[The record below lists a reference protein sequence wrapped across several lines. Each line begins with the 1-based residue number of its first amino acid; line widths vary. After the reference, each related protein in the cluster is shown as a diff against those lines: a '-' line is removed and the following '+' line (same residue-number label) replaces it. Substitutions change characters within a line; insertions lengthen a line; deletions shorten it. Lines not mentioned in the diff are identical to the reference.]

1 MMFTRTWVV
10 TGMML
15 AVMFASQSPAYAAA
29 EAERLLKQDIDRREQ
44 ERRDRRWEESH
55 TPSVTPAAPAAEVN
69 PPQSASGPCF
79 PLHKITLHPAGII
92 KASRVESILAVW
104 LGRCLHAQDLADIQ
118 QALNSEALA
127 EGLVTTRVVVP
138 EQNLTLGQLQL
149 EVWPGRIEDLRAFS
163 LSHMELAFASPAR
176 PGDLLQLRALEQA
189 VDNLNRLASFQATL
203 ELQPGTQPGGSVVDF
218 SVTRAMPWQLG
229 VAWQSE
235 ALNGSE
241 ATNNLRA
248 NLALDSPFKL
258 SDRLILGLNTNLKD
272 MQVDAAN
279 GGNID
284 YDVPFGWW
292 RFSLGADRFDYEN
305 ELWAGVTQFRATG
318 ESRAWRAELS
328 RNVHR
333 DAHNRLGMALHIK
346 QRISD
351 NYIDGVTIGVSS
363 YRVEALGLRTDFS
376 RVSAP
381 WIWDATLDAEHGEAV
396 SPART
401 SPFDSDYTRLLG
413 TGRLQYQFERISL
426 SGLVNVQWTSSQ
438 LAVSE
443 QFTLTGQVP
452 GFSPLSINSDNGVS
466 AKMEAAWPFRWQR
479 TGFTQ
484 IRPTLA
490 VNWAMAP
497 DTGATLERQQLTS
510 VSVGLVA
517 PWRKAVAQMAVA
529 LPLAN
534 SDVDS
539 LQNWQLDASL
549 SLQW

>member
-1 MMFTRTWVV
+1 
-10 TGMML
+10 MML
-15 AVMFASQSPAYAAA
+15 AVMVASQSPAYAAA

-44 ERRDRRWEESH
+44 ERRNRRWEESH
-55 TPSVTPAAPAAEVN
+55 APGSLPATPPEKEARPPAAV
-69 PPQSASGPCF
+69 GPCF
-79 PLHKITLHPAGII
+79 PLQKITLHPTDILD
-92 KASRVESILAVW
+92 ASRVENILAVW
-104 LGRCLHAQDLADIQ
+104 QGRCLHAQDLADIQ

-127 EGLVTTRVVVP
+127 AGLVTTRVVVP
-138 EQNLTLGQLQL
+138 EQNLASGELRL
-149 EVWPGRIEDLRAFS
+149 EVWPGRVEDLRAFS

-189 VDNLNRLASFQATL
+189 VDNLNRLSSFQAAL
-203 ELQPGTQPGGSVVDF
+203 ELQPGTQAGGTVVDF
-218 SVTRAMPWQLG
+218 SVARARPWQAG

-248 NLALDSPFKL
+248 NLTLDSPLKL
-258 SDRLILGLNTNLKD
+258 SDRLTLGLNSNLKD

-284 YDVPFGWW
+284 YDLPFGWW
-292 RFSLGADRFDYEN
+292 RLSFGADRFDYEN
-305 ELWAGVTQFRATG
+305 ELTAGVTHFRATG

-333 DAHNRLGMALHIK
+333 DAHNRFGMALHLK

-363 YRVEALGLRTDFS
+363 YRVEATGLRMDFS

-381 WIWDATLDAEHGEAV
+381 WIWDATLDAEQGAAT
-396 SPART
+396 SPARV
-401 SPFDSDYTRLLG
+401 SPYDSRYTRVLG
-413 TGRLQYQFERISL
+413 STRLQYQFERISL
-426 SGLVNVQWTSSQ
+426 SAAANAQWTSSQ

-443 QFTLTGQVP
+443 QFTLAGQVP
-452 GFSPLSINSDNGVS
+452 GFAPLSLNSDNGVS

-479 TGFTQ
+479 AGFTQ

-490 VNWAMAP
+490 LNWATAP
-497 DTGATLERQQLTS
+497 DTGATLERQQLAS
-510 VSVGLVA
+510 VSTGLVA
-517 PWRKAVAQMAVA
+517 PWRKAVAQIGVA

-534 SDVDS
+534 SDIES
-539 LQNWQLDASL
+539 PQSWQLDASL